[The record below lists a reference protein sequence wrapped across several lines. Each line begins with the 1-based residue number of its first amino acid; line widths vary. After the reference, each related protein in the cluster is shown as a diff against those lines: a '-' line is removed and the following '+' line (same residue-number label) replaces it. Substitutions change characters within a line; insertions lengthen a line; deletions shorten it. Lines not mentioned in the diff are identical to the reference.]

1 MQVVTGAEMQI
12 IEKEAFAKLGLSPL
26 VVMENAGSRIV
37 EVLKQEYGAMDGKRV
52 HILAGTGNNGG
63 DGLVAARQ
71 LLALGAR
78 IKVYLVGDERKLT
91 PENAANLQILRKLG
105 ADCQPVKGS
114 QIGKLRFSLGLA
126 DLIIDA
132 VFGTGF
138 SGALRGE
145 LESLVNVV
153 NEVKAPVAAIDCP
166 TGVNSA
172 NGEVRSAA
180 VQAEITINLGFPKV
194 GNVLYPGQAY
204 AGRNIVVDLGFPLT
218 HDGTRYLLGDE
229 SLGWLPV
236 RRPWSH
242 KGTLGHTLVVAGS
255 RNYAGAASLS
265 GQAVLRAGGGM
276 VTLAVPEGIYS
287 RFRPD
292 ELIVVPVGET
302 AHGTIGVPSVQK
314 LLELMEGKDVLAIG
328 PGLTRQPEAVQVVQE
343 LLRKWQGPCV
353 IDADA
358 LGALDA
364 GFLETITEGRR
375 SRWIITPHPG
385 EMARLVGSDTGQ
397 VNANRLQAADD
408 YARKWNMVVVLKGA
422 PTIIS
427 SRKHTYIN
435 TSGNPG
441 MATAGSGDVLT
452 GLIAGLLSQGLDP
465 LKAAALGVYVHGK
478 AGDLAGQKGQ
488 RGLRAGDTLTSLQE
502 ILS

>member
-1 MQVVTGAEMQI
+1 M
-12 IEKEAFAKLGLSPL
+12 
-26 VVMENAGSRIV
+26 
-37 EVLKQEYGAMDGKRV
+37 
-52 HILAGTGNNGG
+52 
-63 DGLVAARQ
+63 
-71 LLALGAR
+71 
-78 IKVYLVGDERKLT
+78 
-91 PENAANLQILRKLG
+91 
-105 ADCQPVKGS
+105 
-114 QIGKLRFSLGLA
+114 
-126 DLIIDA
+126 
-132 VFGTGF
+132 
-138 SGALRGE
+138 
-145 LESLVNVV
+145 
-153 NEVKAPVAAIDCP
+153 
-166 TGVNSA
+166 
-172 NGEVRSAA
+172 
-180 VQAEITINLGFPKV
+180 
-194 GNVLYPGQAY
+194 
-204 AGRNIVVDLGFPLT
+204 
-218 HDGTRYLLGDE
+218 
-229 SLGWLPV
+229 
-236 RRPWSH
+236 
-242 KGTLGHTLVVAGS
+242 
-255 RNYAGAASLS
+255 
-265 GQAVLRAGGGM
+265 
-276 VTLAVPEGIYS
+276 
-287 RFRPD
+287 
-292 ELIVVPVGET
+292 
-302 AHGTIGVPSVQK
+302 
-314 LLELMEGKDVLAIG
+314 
-328 PGLTRQPEAVQVVQE
+328 
-343 LLRKWQGPCV
+343 